1 MQEGSSGEILSS
13 IQSSFLPWFGY
24 FGMIKQASK
33 FVILD
38 DVQFDKNGWRNRNRI
53 NNDGNY
59 QWITVPVRLGKK
71 LGPKI
76 NEIEIDYSQKWI
88 PRILGSIE
96 NSYRRS
102 PHYSY
107 FASIIET
114 AINKKP
120 VTLHALNYE
129 LINRIVL
136 ELEIHTKIELS
147 SEIAS
152 SSDRNQRLV
161 DLARYCECSIYLSG
175 QAASSYL
182 NVESFNKAGIQVLWY
197 EFDELL
203 QYPQQS
209 MNFLTKLSIIDL
221 LMNLG
226 SKDTSQF
233 LDRVSK
239 TEGLH

>member
-1 MQEGSSGEILSS
+1 MQEGSFGATLGS

-24 FGMIKQASK
+24 FGMIKHASH

-38 DVQFDKNGWRNRNRI
+38 NVQFDKNGWRNRNRI
-53 NNDGNY
+53 NNNGDY
-59 QWITVPVRLGKK
+59 QWITVPVHLGKK
-71 LGPKI
+71 IGPKI

-129 LINRIVL
+129 LIHKIVL
-136 ELEIHTKIELS
+136 ELEIDTKIELS
-147 SEIAS
+147 SAIAS

-161 DLARYCECSIYLSG
+161 DFARHYGCTKYLSG
-175 QAASSYL
+175 QAAKSYL
-182 NVESFNKAGIQVLWY
+182 DVQNFNMAGINVAWY

-209 MNFLTKLSIIDL
+209 MNFLPKLSIIDL

-226 SKDTSQF
+226 SKDTRQF
-233 LDRVSK
+233 LDEVNK